1 MRIRP
6 QRPTQRQET
15 KDQVLAICLAITL
28 LGGADE
34 ACDGNDASAT
44 AISIIVRSA
53 GEVTRWFDEMA
64 DDY

>member
-6 QRPTQRQET
+6 QRPTRRQET
-15 KDQVLAICLAITL
+15 KDQVLAIWLAITL

-34 ACDGNDASAT
+34 PCDGNDAPAT
-44 AISIIVRSA
+44 AISITVRSVS
-53 GEVTRWFDEMA
+53 EVTRWFDEMA